1 MFSAISLVQHQP
13 PKVYGLAHHV
23 NKHVA
28 SHSRNP
34 RSAPAWTSRTHHA
47 GHDCT
52 VRPPYSLATEPD
64 SCRPSPLLAAVV
76 AVLATVLAPL
86 LLNRSALVHDIRV
99 PQRSHD
105 QNREAHVGHQ
115 NGHEPAQR
123 RQAVEVLNVASLTVF
138 ARARSLPPLQVLQDV
153 AERIGAD

>member
-1 MFSAISLVQHQP
+1 MELPCSAPSSSVQHQP

-23 NKHVA
+23 NKHGA

-34 RSAPAWTSRTHHA
+34 RSAPAWTLRTYYA

-52 VRPPYSLATEPD
+52 ARPPDSLAIAPD
-64 SCRPSPLLAAVV
+64 SCGPSPLL
-76 AVLATVLAPL
+76 VLATELAPL

-99 PQRSHD
+99 PQRGHD

-123 RQAVEVLNVASLTVF
+123 RQAVEVLNVASLTVL
-138 ARARSLPPLQVLQDV
+138 ARARGLPPLQVLQDV
-153 AERIGAD
+153 AERIRAD